1 MEIMVR
7 DSERT
12 WAVCNICKVGYDIRK
27 GGKCKCGNVKS
38 QVDERGAIMTTAD
51 DSDELG
57 YDNTGSLGKVRK

>member
-12 WAVCNICKVGYDIRK
+12 WAVCGICGSAYDLRK
-27 GGKCKCGNVKS
+27 GGRCKCGNIKSVK
-38 QVDERGAIMTTAD
+38 DERGAIITEAA

-57 YDNTGSLGKVRK
+57 YDNTGSLGKVRR